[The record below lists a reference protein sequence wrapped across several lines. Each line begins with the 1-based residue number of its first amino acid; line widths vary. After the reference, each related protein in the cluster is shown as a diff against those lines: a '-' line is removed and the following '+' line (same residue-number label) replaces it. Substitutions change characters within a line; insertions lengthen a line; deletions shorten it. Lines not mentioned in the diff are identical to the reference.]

1 MKRLQHNIV
10 ALATPPGSSALAI
23 VRVSGKKLKKLYKQ
37 LTNKTPLP
45 RKAVFSKIYN
55 PKTNKALDESVIIYY
70 EGPKSFTGE
79 DMIEIICHGGGFI
92 AKTIISTIIKLGAR
106 HADPGEFS
114 LRAFYS
120 GKIDLIQAE
129 SINDLI
135 QSNNQISTEI
145 GLNHLSG
152 LASKK
157 IKKIKNKIIKT
168 LIIIE
173 NELNFSEEEINITT
187 NKDIKKNL
195 EEIKGD
201 LNRIIK
207 HSLFGKN
214 LCGGI
219 RVVIIGRP
227 NAGKS
232 TLFNLILADERAIVS
247 NVMGTTRDS
256 IEAQVNIKGIP
267 VTLIDTAGLWN
278 TSNKLDSQGVKKTM
292 KEIKRAHVCL
302 LLDENNPNELLTTSF
317 SKKNNTDFILVKTK
331 SDNANLDLRK
341 RGIIN
346 ISSKNNRGIDKL
358 LTRLSTVLTNNDTLK
373 VGYEN
378 IFLNIRQGTLLKEA
392 LGFVNKAIKLSDHN
406 VSTDI
411 LASTLASFI
420 ASLEEIVG
428 EIPNKEI
435 VNEIFTNFCVGK

>member
-37 LTNKTPLP
+37 LTNKTALP
-45 RKAVFSKIYN
+45 RRAVFSKIYN

-79 DMIEIICHGGGFI
+79 DMIEIICHGGAFI
-92 AKTIISTIIKLGAR
+92 ANTIISTIIRLGAR

-114 LRAFYS
+114 LRAFYG

-201 LNRIIK
+201 LSIIIK
-207 HSLFGKN
+207 HSLFGKEV
-214 LCGGI
+214 CGGI
-219 RVVIIGRP
+219 RVAIIGRP

-256 IEAQVNIKGIP
+256 IEAQVNIKGVP

-278 TSNKLDSQGVKKTM
+278 TTHKLDSQGVKKTI
-292 KEIKRAHVCL
+292 KEVQKAHVCL
-302 LLDENNPNELLTTSF
+302 LLDENNPSELLTARF
-317 SKKNNTDFILVKTK
+317 FEKNNTNFILVKTK
-331 SDNANLDLRK
+331 SDNANLDFRK
-341 RGIIN
+341 KGTIN
-346 ISSKNNRGIDKL
+346 ISSKNNRGINKL
-358 LTRLSTVLTNNDTLK
+358 LTRLSTVLTNNESFK

-378 IFLNIRQGTLLKEA
+378 IFLNIRQGALLKEA
-392 LGFVNKAIKLSDHN
+392 MGLVNQAIKLSDN
-406 VSTDI
+406 NMSTDI

-420 ASLEEIVG
+420 AALEEIIG
-428 EIPNKEI
+428 EVPNQEI
-435 VNEIFTNFCVGK
+435 VNKIFTNFCVGK